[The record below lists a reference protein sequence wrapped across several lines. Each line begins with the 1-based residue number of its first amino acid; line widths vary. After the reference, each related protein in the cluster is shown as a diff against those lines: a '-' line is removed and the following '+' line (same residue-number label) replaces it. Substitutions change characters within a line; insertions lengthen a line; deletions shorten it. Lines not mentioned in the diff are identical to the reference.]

1 MSCLVSILL
10 PLYNES
16 VEYATL
22 AIDSLCNQTYTELE
36 IILLLDNPQNKRLLS
51 LLKEYTQRDNRIV
64 LYINEKNMGLP
75 TTLNFGISV
84 AHGEFIARMDGDDI
98 SMPQRIEK
106 QLSYLL
112 SHSCIDLLG
121 TNAYII
127 DENGDTI
134 GEYKKTS
141 SDYSQKMMLKH
152 CNCNMIHPT
161 WLGKAELF
169 RACLYREFFHCEDYD
184 FMLRAYAA
192 GYKFHNLSIPLLKY
206 RVQQKSIS
214 RTFAYEQYIN
224 ACLLYT
230 SPSPRDS

>member
-1 MSCLVSILL
+1 
-10 PLYNES
+10 
-16 VEYATL
+16 
-22 AIDSLCNQTYTELE
+22 
-36 IILLLDNPQNKRLLS
+36 
-51 LLKEYTQRDNRIV
+51 
-64 LYINEKNMGLP
+64 
-75 TTLNFGISV
+75 
-84 AHGEFIARMDGDDI
+84 MDGDDI

-192 GYKFHNLSIPLLKY
+192 GYKFHHLSIPLLKY

-224 ACLLYT
+224 AELARKQYLKYNKDHLT
-230 SPSPRDS
+230 SYPILPILSLEFNL